1 MIAEQNRRTA
11 PGGPPRARVPAMLAA
26 AAVCIAVSGCDP
38 QSTYGPLKTSWS
50 QSTGAIGSRPAV
62 AGGTVYQGD
71 WSGYERAFDQT
82 TGAPRWAVS
91 LGTTSS
97 PCVGTIGITS
107 TPAVFGSLYVG
118 GGDSNF
124 YALGT
129 KLGTTLWTVP
139 TGDNSQAGGHYNWS
153 SPALYSGHAYL
164 GVSSLCDLPLVQGEL
179 LKINIVTHQI
189 DGVFK
194 VVPDGAVG
202 GSVWTSPVVDAARN
216 TVFITT
222 GNRTSLS
229 HPYAQAVVALD
240 ATTLAVKG
248 SWALPGTDTTPDA
261 DWGTSPVLMTDAFS
275 RALVSAVNK
284 NGILYAFLRDDVSRG
299 PVWQRR
305 LAVGGD
311 KPENGDGSVST
322 GFFDGKRLYQAAGR
336 TTIGG
341 ANVPSSVRAIE
352 PTGGGVLWER
362 GLPGIIFGALT
373 GGNGM
378 VVVPTVTGGLFVL
391 DGATGS
397 VLYANDVGTAQGHR
411 LFAGGTIAGG
421 RLFIGDTGGRLNA
434 FAFPSAPGAPTA
446 AGPVGPSTS
455 APLNPAAPPTS
466 LPFPSAGPRASG
478 AGLPR
483 AMAGSGTRRLGTVV
497 VRRPMRVRWTV
508 GGAFRLRADGR
519 VVAAGRHAGH
529 GTVVLAPGLHR
540 GVVLETAGRWS
551 VRTR

>member
-1 MIAEQNRRTA
+1 MISEQSGRT
-11 PGGPPRARVPAMLAA
+11 PGRSPRARIVAVLAA
-26 AAVCIAVSGCDP
+26 AATFVAVSGCHP
-38 QSTYGPLKTSWS
+38 ASTYGPLETLWS
-50 QSTGAIGSRPAV
+50 QPTGAVGSRPAV

-71 WSGYERAFDQT
+71 WSGYERAFDET

-97 PCVGTIGITS
+97 PCVGSIGITS
-107 TPAVFGSLYVG
+107 TPTVSGGSLYLG

-129 KLGTTLWTVP
+129 QLGTTLWTVP

-153 SPALYSGHAYL
+153 SPALHNGHAYL
-164 GVSSLCDLPLVQGEL
+164 GISSLCDLPLVQGKL
-179 LKINIVTHQI
+179 LKINTVTHQI

-202 GSVWTSPVVDAARN
+202 GSVWTSPVADAARN

-229 HPYAQAVVALD
+229 HPYAQAIVGLD

-248 SWALPGTDTTPDA
+248 SWALPATDTTPDA
-261 DWGTSPVLMTDAFS
+261 DWGTSPVLMTDAS
-275 RALVSAVNK
+275 NRALVSAVNK
-284 NGILYAFLRDDVSRG
+284 NGILYAFLRDGISQG

-311 KPENGDGSVST
+311 KPHEGDGSVST
-322 GFFDGKRLYQAAGR
+322 GFFDGTRLYQAAGR

-341 ANVPSSVRAIE
+341 AEVPGAIRAID
-352 PTGGGVLWER
+352 PNDGGVLWER
-362 GLPGIIFGALT
+362 GLPSIIFGAVT
-373 GGNGM
+373 SANGM

-397 VLYANDVGTAQGHR
+397 VLYANYVGAVQGHR
-411 LFAGGTIAGG
+411 LFAGGTISGG
-421 RLFIGDTGGRLNA
+421 RLFIGDTAGTMRA
-434 FAFPSAPGAPTA
+434 FAYPSAPGASTA
-446 AGPVGPSTS
+446 AAPVSPSAS
-455 APLNPAAPPTS
+455 APISPAAVPPS
-466 LPFPSAGPRASG
+466 LPFPSARRRAP
-478 AGLPR
+478 AAALPR
-483 AMAGSGTRRLGTVV
+483 ALAGSGTRRLGSVV
-497 VRRPMRVRWTV
+497 VRRPTRVRWTV